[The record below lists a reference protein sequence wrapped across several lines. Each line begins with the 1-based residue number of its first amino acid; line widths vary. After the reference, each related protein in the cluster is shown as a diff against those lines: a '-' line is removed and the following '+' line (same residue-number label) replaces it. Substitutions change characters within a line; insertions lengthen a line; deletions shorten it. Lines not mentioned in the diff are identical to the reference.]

1 MVIEKLGL
9 ATCCV
14 VLTRWGTLRQVGF
27 MQKAAVMSNKV
38 LKHGFV
44 KEMQDVFEEEGKVVK
59 HIDMAR
65 RLDDIMEDPSK
76 IGIKVPSD
84 TIESC
89 YFPIVQSG
97 GCQDG
102 YNIKP
107 SATTDEGMLTEDVII
122 VALGARY
129 KHYCANVARTYVI
142 DAVPKVEVTYKTL
155 LKLRAECLAVMQPGS
170 KLSEVFARAKDF
182 LEKKHRD
189 LVPHLPKSLGFSLG
203 LDFKDSVYTLAAK
216 TDPSLRFKPNM
227 VFNLAVGFQDV
238 ALTESERAKAKGSV
252 KVLGQRSF
260 GVRSRCAN

>member
-1 MVIEKLGL
+1 
-9 ATCCV
+9 
-14 VLTRWGTLRQVGF
+14 
-27 MQKAAVMSNKV
+27 MSNKV

-44 KEMQDVFEEEGKVVK
+44 KEMEEVFEEEGKRVK
-59 HIDMAR
+59 HMDMAQ

-76 IGIKVPSD
+76 IGIKVPAD

-89 YFPIVQSG
+89 YFPIIQSG
-97 GCQDG
+97 GCQEG

-107 SATTDEGMLTEDVII
+107 SATTDEGTMTEDVII

-129 KHYCANVARTYVI
+129 KHYCANVARTFVI

-182 LEKKHRD
+182 LEKTNRQ

-203 LDFKDSVYTLAAK
+203 LDFKDSVFTLTAK
-216 TDPSLRFKPNM
+216 TDPALTFKPKM
-227 VFNLAVGFQDV
+227 VLNLAVGFQDV
-238 ALTESERAKAKGSV
+238 ELTAAERAKAKGSI
-252 KVLGQRSF
+252 K
-260 GVRSRCAN
+260 VRSTSCALAQGNMHQAQLDYWMRARWVCESCTRLVRHEV